1 MVIMPE
7 RHLRRRAPLPNNIW
21 SKSHVIPKRPW
32 REGSYE
38 SAEPAQTHP
47 GVAFCLRYR
56 QFKLSQDPSPAEAG
70 FGMT

>member
-1 MVIMPE
+1 MAISPE
-7 RHLRRRAPLPNNIW
+7 RHLRRRAALPNNIW

-47 GVAFCLRYR
+47 GVALLFT
-56 QFKLSQDPSPAEAG
+56 LSTVQAVVRSLTG
-70 FGMT
+70 